1 MKKPPYN
8 LTEILGP
15 SIEAMGL
22 ELWGI
27 EFHPN
32 SKNAILRIFIDKENG
47 VSIDDCEFVSRQVSA
62 LLDVHDPIRTAYT
75 LEVSSPGLDRLFFT
89 VEQFKRYPNHLIS
102 FQLKEPIQNRRKFKG
117 YIEAIEDDVITVTIA
132 NSQNEATDEAL
143 TFSAHVI
150 NQARLVTLF

>member
-15 SIEAMGL
+15 SIEAMGF

-32 SKNAILRIFIDKENG
+32 SKNAILRIFIDKEGG
-47 VSIDDCEFVSRQVSA
+47 VSIDDCELVSRQTSA
-62 LLDVHDPIRTAYT
+62 LLDVHDPIKTAYT

-89 VEQFKRYPNHLIS
+89 VEQFKRYPDHLIS
-102 FQLKEPIQNRRKFKG
+102 FQLKEPTQNRRKFKG
-117 YIEAIEDDVITVTIA
+117 YIETIENNILTVTIA
-132 NSQNEATDEAL
+132 NSQNDATEEVI
-143 TFSAHVI
+143 TFSANTI